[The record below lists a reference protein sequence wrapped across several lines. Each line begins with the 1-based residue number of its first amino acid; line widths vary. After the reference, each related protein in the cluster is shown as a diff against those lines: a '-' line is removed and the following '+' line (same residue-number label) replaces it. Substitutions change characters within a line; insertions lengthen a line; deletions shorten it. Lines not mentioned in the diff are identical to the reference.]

1 MSLVANNLK
10 KPAKAKN
17 RNTMTSLI
25 KYIVMMVVLVTTLT
39 SCDQNPSLQTYFVD
53 NQEKNNFLSID
64 IPVSMLNID
73 VTKLTNEQK
82 EAYNSVQKLN
92 MLAFKTDSISHADF
106 KAEHAKVQTILQD
119 EKYEELMRGGNAKDG
134 KFILKYLGDE
144 DDIDEFILF
153 GSSNEMGFAV
163 VRILGDDMDPS
174 KIMKLS
180 SVLDKSNVDDSQVK
194 QFMEFF
200 K

>member
-1 MSLVANNLK
+1 
-10 KPAKAKN
+10 
-17 RNTMTSLI
+17 MTSLI
-25 KYIVMMVVLVTTLT
+25 KYIIVAVVLVTTLN

-64 IPVSMLNID
+64 IPVSMLKID
-73 VTKLTNEQK
+73 ETKLNDEQK

-92 MLAFKTDSISHADF
+92 MLAFKTDSLNQTDF
-106 KAEHAKVQTILQD
+106 KAELAKVQSILD
-119 EKYEELMRGGNAKDG
+119 DKKYEELIRGGNAKDG
-134 KFILKYLGDE
+134 RFILKYIGED

-163 VRILGDDMDPS
+163 VRILGNDMDPS
-174 KIMKLS
+174 KIMKLGS
-180 SVLDKSNVDDSQVK
+180 ILDKSNVDDSQVK
-194 QFMEFF
+194 QMMDFF